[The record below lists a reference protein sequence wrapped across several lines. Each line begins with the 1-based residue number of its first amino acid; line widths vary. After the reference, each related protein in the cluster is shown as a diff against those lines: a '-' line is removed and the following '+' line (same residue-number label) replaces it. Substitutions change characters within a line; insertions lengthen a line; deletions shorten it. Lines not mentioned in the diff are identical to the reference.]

1 MVHRSARLR
10 SRPAAAVAAVVILA
24 ALALARA
31 GDGRALDAAAAWS
44 APRPLDVA
52 RALALLPF
60 VVGAP
65 SRENCEP
72 AYPTVCLPPPPPDIN
87 RPQLLPLVNIP
98 TLPPDPHGLDADK
111 DGIGCEE
118 P

>member
-1 MVHRSARLR
+1 MTSFN
-10 SRPAAAVAAVVILA
+10 AAVAAVVILA
-24 ALALARA
+24 ALALAST
-31 GDGRALDAAAAWS
+31 GDGRALDAAAWS

-65 SRENCEP
+65 SRENCDA
-72 AYPTVCLPPPPPDIN
+72 AYPTVCIPPPPPDLDC
-87 RPQLLPLVNIP
+87 PQVLPLVNFRV
-98 TLPPDPHGLDADK
+98 LPPDPHGFDMDS
-111 DGIGCEE
+111 DGIGCES

>member
-1 MVHRSARLR
+1 MAN
-10 SRPAAAVAAVVILA
+10 RPKVNYFVLFSIMLAAVVILA
-24 ALALARA
+24 AVGAALVEASA
-31 GDGRALDAAAAWS
+31 GDVAPAAFA
-44 APRPLDVA
+44 
-52 RALALLPF
+52 PF
-60 VVGAP
+60 VVGNRPP
-65 SRENCEP
+65 SECSP

-87 RPQLLPLVNIP
+87 CPQLLPLVNIP

>member
-1 MVHRSARLR
+1 MTSFN
-10 SRPAAAVAAVVILA
+10 AAVAAVVILA
-24 ALALARA
+24 ALALAST
-31 GDGRALDAAAAWS
+31 GDGRALDAAAWS

-72 AYPTVCLPPPPPDIN
+72 AYPTVCLPPPPPDLDC
-87 RPQLLPLVNIP
+87 PEVLPLVNFQA
-98 TLPPDPHGLDADK
+98 LPADPHGLDADK
-111 DGIGCEE
+111 DGIACES

>member
-1 MVHRSARLR
+1 MTSFN
-10 SRPAAAVAAVVILA
+10 AAVAAVVILA
-24 ALALARA
+24 ALALAST
-31 GDGRALDAAAAWS
+31 GDGRALDAAAWS

-72 AYPTVCLPPPPPDIN
+72 AYPTVCLPPPPPDLDC
-87 RPQLLPLVNIP
+87 PEVLPLVNFQA
-98 TLPPDPHGLDADK
+98 LPADPHHLDADQ
-111 DGIGCEE
+111 DGIACES

>member
-44 APRPLDVA
+44 SR
-52 RALALLPF
+52 ALLPF

-72 AYPTVCLPPPPPDIN
+72 AYPTVCIPPPPPDLDC
-87 RPQLLPLVNIP
+87 PEVLPLVNFQA
-98 TLPPDPHGLDADK
+98 LPADPHHLDADK
-111 DGIGCEE
+111 DGIACES

>member
-1 MVHRSARLR
+1 MTSFNA
-10 SRPAAAVAAVVILA
+10 PAAVVILA
-24 ALALARA
+24 LALASA
-31 GDGRALDAAAAWS
+31 GDGRALDAAAWS

-72 AYPTVCLPPPPPDIN
+72 AYPTVCLPPPPPDLDC
-87 RPQLLPLVNIP
+87 PEVLPLVNFQA
-98 TLPPDPHGLDADK
+98 LPADPHGLDADK
-111 DGIGCEE
+111 DGIACES